1 MKYVLD
7 NNLIKA
13 SALQVSA
20 VGIIPEVA
28 VVRNVR
34 LSYVMDTDG
43 KKTEKVEAVR
53 YDCVNPD
60 NFTTFTIK
68 VESTRPVVTKESLD
82 ASEEPVYVSIPV
94 EEVRIRPYAIEYGKA
109 KVTIVAPYVKLA
121 QEY

>member
-7 NNLIKA
+7 NNLMKA

-20 VGIIPEVA
+20 VGIIPEIV

-34 LSYVMDTDG
+34 LSYAMDTEG
-43 KKTEKVEAVR
+43 NKTDKVEAVR

-68 VESTRPVVTKESLD
+68 VVTDCPVVTKEILD
-82 ASEEPVYVSIPV
+82 ASEEPVFISIPV
-94 EEVRIRPYAIEYGKA
+94 EDVVIRPYAIEYGNA
-109 KVTIVAPYVKLA
+109 KVTIVAPYVKLV
-121 QEY
+121 QE